1 MSNAKPR
8 TIEVATRLNPAGQPK
23 LLFTIDKTKLTF
35 KNENHPGFAVTFTLN
50 DTDKNGYVF
59 PANPLDAMWCQPIEA
74 AGPDACPTSEVYWD
88 GFAATLVDPNRLG
101 LHVSNPNGPLNGKLE
116 QLFGFVLRVTKTPE
130 VQSPQC
136 EPLDPIGT
144 NKNGPLLQ
152 KFSATTLIVAL
163 VVAVAVAVIGYQ
175 LLKG

>member
-23 LLFTIDKTKLTF
+23 LLFDIDKTKLIF
-35 KNENHPGFAVTFTLN
+35 KNEKHPGFDVVFTLN
-50 DTDKNGYVF
+50 DTDNNGYVF
-59 PANPLDAMWCQPIEA
+59 PSDPLDAMWCQQIEA
-74 AGPDACPTSEVYWD
+74 AGPAACPTSEVHWS
-88 GFAATLVDPNRLG
+88 GFHATAVDNNYLD

-130 VQSPQC
+130 VNRPHC

-144 NKNGPLLQ
+144 NKNGPTNRNN
-152 KFSATTLIVAL
+152 ATTLIVAL
-163 VVAVAVAVIGYQ
+163 VVAVAVAVVGYQ